1 MFNQVSVIWKSL
13 EEKSINYSKFR
24 KLKVGFLVFYTHNSR
39 WISSHGYIRGYILQD
54 HTVRCDFRVVSNL
67 DVPTDYRLGS
77 DHNIVSDLWMSVTLT
92 SAPEI
97 DVMKN
102 TAVVS
107 NHGSL
112 PNDDPLSVI
121 EHDALT
127 DFGTGVYTTSQELRG
142 LGMNGQS

>member
-1 MFNQVSVIWKSL
+1 MRVRF
-13 EEKSINYSKFR
+13 F
-24 KLKVGFLVFYTHNSR
+24 VFSTHNSR
-39 WISSHGYIRGYILQD
+39 WISSHGYIRGHIFQD
-54 HTVRCDFRVVSNL
+54 HTVRCDFWVVSNL
-67 DVPTDYRLGS
+67 DVPTDYRLGP

-92 SAPEI
+92 STPEI

-112 PNDDPLSVI
+112 PNDDPLGVI

-127 DFGTGVYTTSQELRG
+127 DFGTGVYTASQELRS
-142 LGMNGQS
+142 LRMNGQS